1 MYTNIVVQS
10 CVYSILGTLGVAA
23 KLSMLSVTA
32 SSSREVPDDCE
43 KRNGGRV
50 REREGGREGESG
62 RGKEGGR
69 EREGGKEGEGEKE

>member
-1 MYTNIVVQS
+1 MNTVVQS

-50 REREGGREGESG
+50 RERE
-62 RGKEGGR
+62 
-69 EREGGKEGEGEKE
+69 